1 MKKILIAI
9 FALAP
14 VFCHAQNVKPLTPEQ
29 KLEQAQKQLEEAQK
43 AVEAAKANAAKAQ
56 KAAAEA
62 KAKAAAEAKAIEDSA
77 KQAKAKELAAKQA
90 AIQEQIK
97 KAQAEAARLN
107 AEAEKLNAEAKKA
120 EATTPATPLK
130 PAEKKAPAEQKAQT
144 NDNGDVEYSNTNG
157 WSTVAAPAV
166 SPKTAAKKVTTA
178 EDLAPYL
185 AGAVPVVN
193 GKVVF
198 GLDIDVPGKSAGEIY
213 DKVFEYMNNLT
224 VDDNQNTKGEA
235 RSKIAIVN
243 KNTHSIAAKM
253 YEWLVFTNNF
263 VMIDQTEFNYTLIA
277 TCTEGH
283 LHVSLERISYT
294 YEANRSTGFTL
305 PAQEVITDKASL
317 NKKKTKMVA
326 PYGKFRRKTIDRK
339 NEIFAGITNLFK

>member
-9 FALAP
+9 IALAP

-62 KAKAAAEAKAIEDSA
+62 KAKADAEAKAKEDSA

-107 AEAEKLNAEAKKA
+107 AEAEKLNAEAK
-120 EATTPATPLK
+120 EAGTTIPATPLV

-144 NDNGDVEYSNTNG
+144 GANGEIEYTNTNG

-166 SPKTAAKKVTTA
+166 SPKTAAKKVTDI
-178 EDLAPYL
+178 EDLTPYL
-185 AGAVPVVN
+185 AGAVPMVN

-213 DKVFEYMNNLT
+213 NKVFGYINSLT

-235 RSKIAIVN
+235 RSKIVIVN
-243 KNTHSIAAKM
+243 KGTHSIAAKM

-317 NKKKTKMVA
+317 NKKMTKLVA